1 MVTSEKYLKEGYLEI
16 FWNVVRLEEDREDL
30 EICGYKKWQWNEK
43 EGR

>member
-30 EICGYKKWQWNEK
+30 ETRGFRNSNSNEG
-43 EGR
+43 EGN